1 MWLMKT
7 LLTSGC
13 TNQLGAGQSI
23 YQNDYLFSNLSGYP
37 WLSLLA
43 INGFVSRLI
52 TAVGLAT
59 SSLQGCQ
66 KLIVSGNHFCITLVR
81 QHQATMLE
89 RCSREEMNMKRCT
102 RCNKKRNFIERLFA
116 LDKELCEECLY
127 DIQLEI
133 RERREIPVK
142 RHKD

>member
-1 MWLMKT
+1 MASIDDEKWLCIAAYY
-7 LLTSGC
+7 SC
-13 TNQLGAGQSI
+13 GAC
-23 YQNDYLFSNLSGYP
+23 Y
-37 WLSLLA
+37 A
-43 INGFVSRLI
+43 I
-52 TAVGLAT
+52 TAGMPETNRPSVNLY
-59 SSLQGCQ
+59 C
-66 KLIVSGNHFCITLVR
+66 FRLVR

-89 RCSREEMNMKRCT
+89 RCSREEMKMKRCA

-116 LDKELCEECLY
+116 LDKEICEECLY